1 MQSSEGTTGTS
12 NCSGEKR
19 RSILRADT
27 QIQEILAK
35 CDILKRAGLWP
46 PEPMLRPRAWLEN
59 FEQSDAYV
67 AAFLLD
73 KFTFYNRTLTDA
85 LLVASYNSI
94 GDGMPKGPSSPNCAD
109 LVASLTTAII
119 TPVKGEHPN
128 PTDSGYLLCRKA
140 RQLLRL
146 NDTFVQDTDAALQHA
161 YDGKTVVFIDDF
173 VGSGDQ
179 FLSTWTT
186 VDKLGKSFAHANAT
200 SGFTAIYITLVTTDF
215 GLKNIHDHAPTVA
228 VCVTH
233 VLDKK
238 STLEGVMESNPSMRS
253 PILRFLAKYCPKLTP
268 AEPYIAKVPNNLLFG
283 YKQRGLMFGFEHS
296 IPDATLPIF
305 WAPGQDKWE
314 PLIERS

>member
-1 MQSSEGTTGTS
+1 M
-12 NCSGEKR
+12 
-19 RSILRADT
+19 RADT

-35 CDILKRAGLWP
+35 CDILKSARLWP
-46 PEPMLRPRAWLEN
+46 PEPILRPRAWLKN
-59 FEQSDAYV
+59 FEESDAYI

-85 LLVASYNSI
+85 LLVASYHSI
-94 GDGMPKGPSSPNCAD
+94 GDGMPKGPASPDSTD
-109 LVASLTTAII
+109 LVISLGTAII
-119 TPVKGEHPN
+119 TPVKGERPN

-146 NDTFVQDTDAALQHA
+146 NDAFIQDTDIALQHA

-179 FLSTWTT
+179 FLTTWKAE
-186 VDKLGKSFAHANAT
+186 DASGRSFAKAKAV
-200 SGFTAIYITLVTTDF
+200 SQFTAIYITLVTTDF
-215 GLKNIHDHAPTVA
+215 GLKNIHDNAPTVA
-228 VCVTH
+228 VCATH
-233 VLDKK
+233 VLDKR
-238 STLEGVMESNPSMRS
+238 STLEGVIESNPNMRS
-253 PILRFLAKYCPKLTP
+253 PILKFLAKYTPKLTP
-268 AEPYIAKVPNNLLFG
+268 SEEYIANVPSYLMFG

-305 WAPGQDKWE
+305 WAPGQDNWE